1 MCYCHDRT
9 FSEVD
14 TKPMVKVETKDPDEE
29 SRPGCKVVEAV
40 ASAAGMKRKQPE
52 DVEAAAVASVEDN
65 PVIVHKKFRKS
76 QSRWPGTSSHQK
88 DLTLEQFTDI
98 VLASEG
104 IRAKAANGN
113 PEGEHRAMVAN
124 IMSNKDLT
132 VEVKPAPLS
141 VKPVVLSPRYPN
153 G

>member
-1 MCYCHDRT
+1 
-9 FSEVD
+9 
-14 TKPMVKVETKDPDEE
+14 MVKKDSATETPPD
-29 SRPGCKVVEAV
+29 VEAKPIKV
-40 ASAAGMKRKQPE
+40 EAGMKRKPE
-52 DVEAAAVASVEDN
+52 VEATASVGDDL
-65 PVIVHKKFRKS
+65 VIVHKKFRKS
-76 QSRWPGTSSHQK
+76 PRWPMGGQK

-104 IRAKAANGN
+104 IRAKAAN

>member
-1 MCYCHDRT
+1 MCYCYDGT
-9 FSEVD
+9 FTE
-14 TKPMVKVETKDPDEE
+14 PMVKLETKDPLDEP
-29 SRPGCKVVEAV
+29 SRPSCMEAA
-40 ASAAGMKRKQPE
+40 ASAGMKRKQPE
-52 DVEAAAVASVEDN
+52 DVEAEPRGASVEEDN

-76 QSRWPGTSSHQK
+76 QSRWPGGTGGHQK

-104 IRAKAANGN
+104 IRAKAGAN